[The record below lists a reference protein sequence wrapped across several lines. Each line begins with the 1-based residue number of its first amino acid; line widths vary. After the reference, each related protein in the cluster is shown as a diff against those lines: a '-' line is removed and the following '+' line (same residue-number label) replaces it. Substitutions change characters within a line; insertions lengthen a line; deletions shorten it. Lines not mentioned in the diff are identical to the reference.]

1 MVKTE
6 SKVAVI
12 GVGNI
17 LLQDEGVGIHI
28 VNALIK
34 DYRFDPPIE
43 IVDGGTTGMDLI
55 PYFEENDKIIIVDAV
70 NFDKE
75 PGFIGSIENEDIL
88 TVLTTKLTMH
98 HLGLT
103 DVLSTMKV
111 HDIKPEQMFLLGIQ
125 PDSLELDMELT
136 DVIANRIPRMMEVLQ
151 QKLAEWGVKS
161 EKITRLR

>member
-43 IVDGGTTGMDLI
+43 IIDGGTTGMDLI

>member
-125 PDSLELDMELT
+125 PDSMELDMELT
-136 DVIANRIPRMMEVLQ
+136 DVIADRIPRMMEVLQ

>member
-1 MVKTE
+1 MVKSD

-34 DYRFDPPIE
+34 EYRFDPPIE
-43 IVDGGTTGMDLI
+43 IVDGGTTGMDLLN
-55 PYFEENDKIIIVDAV
+55 YFEDNEKILIIDAV

-75 PGFIGSIENEDIL
+75 PGFIGSIENDDIL

-125 PDSLELDMELT
+125 PESLELEMELSET
-136 DVIANRIPRMMEVLQ
+136 VAARLPRMIEVILK
-151 QKLAEWGVKS
+151 KLNEWGIKTD
-161 EKITRLR
+161 KK

>member
-136 DVIANRIPRMMEVLQ
+136 DVIADRIPRMMEVLQ
-151 QKLAEWGVKS
+151 QKLAEWGVES
-161 EKITRLR
+161 EKIKE